1 MRRKPLVLASLA
13 VAVLGSMLLIG
24 AYAQEGPCFPESI
37 TVPGGQSRAALEQ
50 SGGFGLWTFIVTSV
64 KGNISRVDIQIYESA
79 LPTSEMP
86 KVPGLRISV
95 SGLSHATRSK
105 ARTEA

>member
-37 TVPGGQSRAALEQ
+37 TVPQGTCRAALEQ
-50 SGGFGLWTFIVTSV
+50 SEGDGTWTFTIDSV
-64 KGNISRVDIQIYESA
+64 NGKISRVDIQTYESA

-86 KVPGLRISV
+86 KVPGLQISV
-95 SGLSHATRSK
+95 LG
-105 ARTEA
+105 

>member
-86 KVPGLRISV
+86 KVPGLQISV
-95 SGLSHATRSK
+95 LG
-105 ARTEA
+105 